1 MTDLSIRFLESSEA
15 GVLTDLVRE
24 AYGDTYDADW
34 VYQPEEIARRI
45 TQGRLVS
52 TVGLLDDEIVGHV
65 ALTREEAGSPVM
77 HSGVA
82 VVTEA
87 ARGQH
92 LFTRLKQHAASWSK
106 EQGVFG
112 IFSEA
117 TAAHP
122 YSQKANI
129 DLNAHETGFLL
140 GWIPASVANNAALV
154 NEASNHRQSVAL
166 FYLKTNEAP
175 DHPIYA
181 PDRYQEII
189 AGIVETSGLRG
200 KLASATGLKS
210 PPPKTRY
217 SITEKDDHNLSV
229 ITVSEVGDD
238 LIDVAEAER
247 NRLFSQVGRD
257 AVYLDVPLNQPATEI
272 VLSANSASSPFS
284 FAGIFP
290 NHQLNEDVLRL
301 QSLAVSDIKSEDIST
316 ASSHGEALL
325 EYVLEDLRS
334 N

>member
-1 MTDLSIRFLESSEA
+1 MTDLTIRFLESSEA
-15 GVLTDLVRE
+15 GVLTALVRE

-52 TVGLLDDEIVGHV
+52 TVGLIDNEIVGHV
-65 ALTREEAGSPVM
+65 ALTREEESSPVM

-92 LFTRLKQHAASWSK
+92 LFTRLKQHAATWSK

-140 GWIPASVANNAALV
+140 GWIPASVANNAARSITQPSWSRCRLFGRPLKS
-154 NEASNHRQSVAL
+154 ASN
-166 FYLKTNEAP
+166 
-175 DHPIYA
+175 
-181 PDRYQEII
+181 
-189 AGIVETSGLRG
+189 
-200 KLASATGLKS
+200 
-210 PPPKTRY
+210 
-217 SITEKDDHNLSV
+217 
-229 ITVSEVGDD
+229 
-238 LIDVAEAER
+238 R
-247 NRLFSQVGRD
+247 NR
-257 AVYLDVPLNQPATEI
+257 
-272 VLSANSASSPFS
+272 
-284 FAGIFP
+284 
-290 NHQLNEDVLRL
+290 
-301 QSLAVSDIKSEDIST
+301 SE
-316 ASSHGEALL
+316 
-325 EYVLEDLRS
+325 
-334 N
+334 